1 MNSSTK
7 IFVGLVV
14 VAAAVGGAYYF
25 VHKNN
30 TKNGK
35 TKYQVGDNLKAW
47 GTTFFTVAGIITAVG
62 PPTQPNFTAGD
73 LYYVLQ
79 YTDVSATDEVYFLV
93 STVDNSQNFV
103 KV

>member
-30 TKNGK
+30 AKNGK
-35 TKYQVGDNLKAW
+35 TLYQVGDNLKAW
-47 GTTFFTVAGIITAVG
+47 GTTFFTVARIITAVG
-62 PPTQPNFTAGD
+62 PPTQPNFTPGV
-73 LYYVLQ
+73 LYY
-79 YTDVSATDEVYFLV
+79 ELV
-93 STVDNSQNFV
+93 SGPEGVINVLCSVVDNSVNFV